1 MNDKV
6 VVKLTNGDIFM
17 AVMLE
22 SEGEYVFQDL
32 VAIKVVQIVNDGAV
46 IEKTVT
52 HPFCSLT
59 EERTYTFKK
68 DLVLFCK
75 PLSPKIAD
83 HYVRLAAAFH
93 EESKQDNQFQSPE
106 EDEEEEAEDD
116 HRFVIIPDN
125 KNIH

>member
-1 MNDKV
+1 MNDTV
-6 VVKLTNGDIFM
+6 VVKLTCGDTFM

-22 SEGEYVFQDL
+22 DASEYVFQDL

-52 HPFCSLT
+52 HPFCSLSL
-59 EERTYTFKK
+59 ERIYRFKK
-68 DLVLFCK
+68 DLVLFCQ

-93 EESKQDNQFQSPE
+93 EESKQDHQFESQEDEPE
-106 EDEEEEAEDD
+106 EEPDD
-116 HRFVIIPDN
+116 LRFVVIPDN